1 MRVLITV
8 LACRALERRLRAVM
22 ETWARDVRPPHQL
35 AFFTDTA
42 MVEATGDARAWP
54 CIEAGS
60 PLDRFEGI
68 PVKLRAGLL
77 RARAVD
83 WDWWVKTDDDC
94 YVHVERLLRH
104 LEALDATA
112 PVYVGNGLGSS
123 QREARCAELV
133 PLAGGDF
140 GFHWGFGFAV
150 SRPAFEQM
158 WPLLDVALCRTGAR
172 IDDATIGAVA
182 ARVRVPFVT
191 ESSLYTLL
199 GPTGI
204 LRSSG
209 AVGAT
214 LEPEDMRRT
223 HGAFAA
229 ARAGARAL
237 PMIVSARTGWGH
249 VGLDGWLGFDDTD
262 VRVAGRAQPRAISAH
277 APSRVLLRR
286 RPGELLNLQGAIA
299 DTARR
304 EGVSATFHVL
314 TAAGTSVAALGR
326 AGRLAP
332 TKRLRV
338 PVPEDGLLALVAE
351 PDQTAWCH
359 AVWLF

>member
-8 LACRALERRLRAVM
+8 LACRALEPRLRAVM
-22 ETWARDVRPPHQL
+22 ETWADDVRPPHQL
-35 AFFTDTA
+35 ALLADTA
-42 MVEATGDARAWP
+42 LGGATRDARVWP

-77 RARAVD
+77 RARALE
-83 WDWWVKTDDDC
+83 WDWWVKADDDC
-94 YVHVERLLRH
+94 YVHVDRLLRH

-112 PVYVGNGLGSS
+112 PIYVGNGLGRSE
-123 QREARCAELV
+123 REARCAELV

-140 GFHWGFGFAV
+140 GFHWGFGLAL

-158 WPLLDVALCRTGAR
+158 WPALDVALCRTGAR

-182 ARVRVPFVT
+182 ARARVPFLA
-191 ESSLYTLL
+191 EPSIYTLL

-214 LEPEDMRRT
+214 LEPDDMRRT
-223 HGAFAA
+223 HQALGA
-229 ARAGARAL
+229 ARARSL
-237 PMIVSARTGWGH
+237 PLIVSARTAWGH
-249 VGLDGWLGFDDTD
+249 VGLDGWLGYDDTD
-262 VRVAGRAQPRAISAH
+262 VRVAGRARPRAISAH
-277 APSRVLLRR
+277 PPSRVLLRG
-286 RPGELLNLQGAIA
+286 RPGERLLLQGAIA

-304 EGVSATFHVL
+304 EGASATFHVQ
-314 TAAGTSVAALGR
+314 TAAGAPLAALGR

-332 TKRLRV
+332 TRRLEVAV
-338 PVPEDGLLALVAE
+338 PADGLLALVTE
-351 PDQTAWCH
+351 PDQFPWCH